1 MATRSDDLPGVPI
14 NEIEDFLRSGQHDIA
29 FRTWPG
35 ENFLVRAQ
43 FGNAALRRALVSAV
57 RERTQHATLP
67 EVLTIMDTVAFTRG
81 KVTPMVRGLFPAAEQ
96 ERVLDT
102 LARSVVFL
110 TPATIDGVLEKTPW
124 LSTAWDL
131 ANLYL
136 ADYDA
141 ELLADDAPYFAGLSE
156 GTTCY
161 LSAGYFDQSG
171 CFDDFLVHEAAHI
184 FHNCKRVTIGLPETR
199 RKEWLLEIDYGMR
212 ETFAYACE
220 AYSRIRELSDSS
232 KGRLRLLA
240 EHEQGPMPPDER
252 VNVDEYMDILREA
265 VTARNGWKRILQRC
279 SPPGSCKLQT
289 SPTKPA

>member
-1 MATRSDDLPGVPI
+1 MATKRDDGL
-14 NEIEDFLRSGQHDIA
+14 EIPKHEIDAFLRSGEHDLA

-35 ENFLVRAQ
+35 NDFLARAQ
-43 FGNAALRRALVSAV
+43 SGNAALRHALVSTV
-57 RERTQHATLP
+57 RERTRHATLL
-67 EVLTIMDTVAFTRG
+67 EALTNMDTVAFTRG

-102 LARSVVFL
+102 LARSVIFL
-110 TPATIDGVLEKTPW
+110 TPATIDDVLEQTPW
-124 LSTAWDL
+124 LRTAWNL

-136 ADYDA
+136 ADCDA
-141 ELLADDAPYFAGLSE
+141 ALLAEDAPCLAGLSE

-171 CFDDFLVHEAAHI
+171 RFDDFLVHEAAHI
-184 FHNCKRVTIGLPETR
+184 FHNCKRGTIGLPETR
-199 RKEWLLEIDYGMR
+199 RKEWLLEIEYRKR

-220 AYSRIRELSDSS
+220 AYSRIHELADSA
-232 KGRLRLLA
+232 KARRRFLA

-265 VTARNGWKRILQRC
+265 VAARNGWKRILKRC
-279 SPPGSCKLQT
+279 SPIARVPR
-289 SPTKPA
+289 